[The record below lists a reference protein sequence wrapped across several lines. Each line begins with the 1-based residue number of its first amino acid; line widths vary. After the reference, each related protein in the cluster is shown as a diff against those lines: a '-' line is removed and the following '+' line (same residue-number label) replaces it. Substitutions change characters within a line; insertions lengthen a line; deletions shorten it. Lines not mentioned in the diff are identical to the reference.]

1 MASTEKGTNL
11 LTLVKVD
18 LKTSAAL
25 DASVKDTPGLYVQ
38 DDTDLVAKV
47 VNSIEA
53 CKFANDSSDN
63 PSGPSDFLGILSK
76 KTCVFL
82 FHLFPTTNCS
92 QTP

>member
-38 DDTDLVAKV
+38 DDTDLDAKV

-53 CKFANDSSDN
+53 CKFANDSSGA
-63 PSGPSDFLGILSK
+63 PPVRSDFWGILS
-76 KTCVFL
+76 
-82 FHLFPTTNCS
+82 
-92 QTP
+92 

>member
-1 MASTEKGTNL
+1 MEEGIDNLIGEYRKTEKGTNL

-53 CKFANDSSDN
+53 CK
-63 PSGPSDFLGILSK
+63 
-76 KTCVFL
+76 
-82 FHLFPTTNCS
+82 
-92 QTP
+92 